1 MTVYDAI
8 SFTHMTHSVSRSHQ
22 QSYQYG
28 QTVILQGFEAVFN
41 IFTAPNKKNTESILK
56 KYI

>member
-28 QTVILQGFEAVFN
+28 QTVMVQGFEGVFN
-41 IFTAPNKKNTESILK
+41 IFTAPNKKNTELIFNQ
-56 KYI
+56 YT

>member
-28 QTVILQGFEAVFN
+28 QTVILQGFEGVFN
-41 IFTAPNKKNTESILK
+41 IFTAPNKTDTELIL
-56 KYI
+56 